1 MSEIEDGKRSVRS
14 LRGVRRDSEVLY
26 GGTLD
31 NSRRGRLDGIFNDS
45 EYDSGT
51 IKPVN
56 GNLTRSLSQ
65 PDFMQEI
72 ENENADKIHQEP
84 ASIFVRPGIGSI
96 AFRRSIT
103 STLQAL
109 SAAEQATEES
119 SIGSAGSL
127 RHNIGSFEDDLSGK
141 YYALKAQK

>member
-1 MSEIEDGKRSVRS
+1 MQFQISEIEDGQRSVRS

-31 NSRRGRLDGIFNDS
+31 NNRRGRLDGIFNDN
-45 EYDSGT
+45 EYNSNT
-51 IKPVN
+51 IKAN
-56 GNLTRSLSQ
+56 GNANTTNLTRSLSQ

-72 ENENADKIHQEP
+72 ANENADKIHQEP

-103 STLQAL
+103 STLHAL
-109 SAAEQATEES
+109 SAAEAATEES

-127 RHNIGSFEDDLSGK
+127 RHNIGSFEDDLSGR
-141 YYALKAQK
+141 

>member
-1 MSEIEDGKRSVRS
+1 MRS

-26 GGTLD
+26 GGTLE
-31 NSRRGRLDGIFNDS
+31 NSRRGRLDGIFNDN
-45 EYDSGT
+45 EYNTNT
-51 IKPVN
+51 IKANGN

-103 STLQAL
+103 STLHAL
-109 SAAEQATEES
+109 SAAEAATEES

-127 RHNIGSFEDDLSGK
+127 RHNIGSYEDDLSGNNQV
-141 YYALKAQK
+141 LMQNI

>member
-1 MSEIEDGKRSVRS
+1 MRS
-14 LRGVRRDSEVLY
+14 LRGVRRDSEVLL

-31 NSRRGRLDGIFNDS
+31 NNRRGRLDGIFNDN
-45 EYDSGT
+45 EYNSNT
-51 IKPVN
+51 IKAN
-56 GNLTRSLSQ
+56 GSNGNSNLTRSLSQ

-103 STLQAL
+103 STLHAL
-109 SAAEQATEES
+109 SAAEAATEES

-127 RHNIGSFEDDLSGK
+127 RHNIGSFEDDLSG
-141 YYALKAQK
+141 